1 MGWAIAKFMTIT
13 LLIFSHLTKAT
24 LMLILN
30 DYLAQD
36 AMKMIRLIN
45 QDAYKLA
52 TNTNIFSP
60 SSKVIEACQPGNFS

>member
-1 MGWAIAKFMTIT
+1 
-13 LLIFSHLTKAT
+13 
-24 LMLILN
+24 MLILN

-52 TNTNIFSP
+52 TNIFSP

>member
-1 MGWAIAKFMTIT
+1 LGWAIAKFMTIT

-36 AMKMIRLIN
+36 AMKMIGLIN
-45 QDAYKLA
+45 RDAYKLA
-52 TNTNIFSP
+52 TNIFSP
-60 SSKVIEACQPGNFS
+60 SSKEIDACQPGNFS

>member
-1 MGWAIAKFMTIT
+1 MMIT
-13 LLIFSHLTKAT
+13 LLIFSYLAKAT

-36 AMKMIRLIN
+36 SMKMIGLIN

-52 TNTNIFSP
+52 TNIFSP
-60 SSKVIEACQPGNFS
+60 SSKEREACQPGNFS